1 MANVRVTALKY
12 HTLHGEEHHA
22 GDPYDVDEALVE
34 TLTANGMAVAAP
46 IKTAAALPARAPARA
61 PAPVNRRRPSR
72 PAPKAK
78 TKTKVPAKKKPARR
92 K

>member
-1 MANVRVTALKY
+1 MANVRVTALKF

-22 GDPYDVDEALVE
+22 GDPYDVDEVLVE

-46 IKTAAALPARAPARA
+46 VKTAAALPATA
-61 PAPVNRRRPSR
+61 PAPANRRRPATR
-72 PAPKAK
+72 PPAKPTPKAKAK
-78 TKTKVPAKKKPARR
+78 TKTAKKKPARR